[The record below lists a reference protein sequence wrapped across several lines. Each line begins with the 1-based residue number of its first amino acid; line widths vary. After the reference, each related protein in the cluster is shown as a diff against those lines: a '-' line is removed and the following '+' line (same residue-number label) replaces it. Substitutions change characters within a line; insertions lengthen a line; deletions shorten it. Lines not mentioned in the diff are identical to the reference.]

1 MNIVVVGAGLAGAK
15 AVEELRTQGYTGDIT
30 LIGAESHPPYERP
43 PLSKG
48 LLLGTADPDSVFVHS
63 TQWYADQQIELVTGA
78 RVTDID
84 LDRGHVDVG
93 GRQWSYDRLLLAT
106 GATPRRLPLADQS
119 GADVVYL
126 RTLDDALDLNAR
138 LGEHLLIVGAG
149 WIGLEAAA
157 AARQANG
164 TVTIVEPA
172 AMPLARVL
180 GPEVAP
186 VFADL
191 HRDHGVDLRLSTSVA
206 TIEHTPNGTTAR
218 LSDGHEVR
226 LDLVLVGIGAEPA
239 IKLGANAGLV
249 IDRGIVVDA
258 YLRASDPHVY
268 AAGDVATHDHPTLG
282 RIRVEHWDTAI
293 HQGQHAARSMLGHDA
308 PYARQPYF
316 FTDQYD
322 LGMEYVGHVGP
333 AGYDEVVIRGNPA
346 DRVFTALWIKGS
358 RVVAGMHVNDWDA
371 IDTLRNLV
379 GNEADRLAHDPDVAL
394 LDIPAATP
402 VSRTGCAEPRA

>member
-15 AVEELRTQGYTGDIT
+15 AVEELRTQGYGGDIT
-30 LIGAESHPPYERP
+30 LIGAEPHPPYERP

-63 TQWYADQQIELVTGA
+63 TQWYADQQVELVTGA

-84 LDRGHVDVG
+84 LDRSRVGAG

-119 GADVVYL
+119 GADVAYL
-126 RTLDDALDLNAR
+126 RTLDDALNLNAR
-138 LGEHLLIVGAG
+138 LSENLLIIGGG
-149 WIGLEAAA
+149 WIGLEIAA

-164 TVTIVEPA
+164 VVTVVEPNVL
-172 AMPLARVL
+172 PLARVL

-186 VFADL
+186 VFANL
-191 HRDHGVDLRLSTSVA
+191 HRDHGVDLRL
-206 TIEHTPNGTTAR
+206 GTTVEAIDHSQGGTIAR

-226 LDLVLVGIGAEPA
+226 PDLILVGIGAEPDIRFVA
-239 IKLGANAGLV
+239 SSGLV
-249 IDRGIVVDA
+249 VDRGIVVDGC
-258 YLRASDPHVY
+258 LRASDPHVY
-268 AAGDVATHDHPTLG
+268 AAGDVATHDHPKLG

-293 HQGQHAARSMLGHDA
+293 HQGRHAARSMLGDDA

-333 AGYDEVVIRGNPA
+333 AGYDDVVIRGDLA
-346 DRVFTALWIKGS
+346 SRVFTALWIKGTT
-358 RVVAGMHVNDWDA
+358 VIAGMHVNDWDA

-379 GNEADRLAHDPDVAL
+379 GNQADRLARDPDTALTDLPGTGTAVA
-394 LDIPAATP
+394 
-402 VSRTGCAEPRA
+402 TG